1 MKFSEV
7 LQKMNNMKLGTK
19 IIRDDGQIYQLMKK
33 SGKRKFGRLG
43 NKKGQQR
50 FMTYTNIN
58 KNFELLEENYEEI
71 LNNLINKKEEKLE
84 FKEMKA
90 IVKLLL
96 EKLLNNEE
104 REVKENKKIEE
115 LEKITFNTFVNAN
128 NKHRFSLTIKEYDK
142 INEIVRA
149 VNKLI
154 KESEVK

>member
-58 KNFELLEENYEEI
+58 KNFELLEEND
-71 LNNLINKKEEKLE
+71 K
-84 FKEMKA
+84 
-90 IVKLLL
+90 
-96 EKLLNNEE
+96 
-104 REVKENKKIEE
+104 
-115 LEKITFNTFVNAN
+115 
-128 NKHRFSLTIKEYDK
+128 IKELNDNDIYDFYHLYLK
-142 INEIVRA
+142 INELVRA